1 MRVTLPVSKTVAG
14 DHIKHFNLLLAG
26 VVAAAIVIFGST
38 TAFAQSSEVR
48 ALVDRIN
55 RLELD
60 LNDVQRQLYTG
71 ATPAPR
77 AATPPS
83 TSGVAPLTGGANQN
97 GLAILSQKI
106 AALETEQRRLTGIQ
120 EEATFKIDQ
129 ISSRLDKLVKDVD
142 FRLTEIER
150 QLGGGGAP
158 IAPAATIAPG
168 QQSGSLTPAP
178 TTTQTVTGDPL
189 PSGSKV
195 LGTLK
200 APESS
205 SSTAVAS
212 IAPTQTDATAA
223 AAASSVLPAGTPADQ
238 YNYAISLVRAD
249 QYDEAEAAFA
259 EFLAQNKD
267 HELAGNAQYWLG
279 ETFYVRGDFPNAA
292 SAFFEGY
299 QNYPD
304 NSKAAD
310 NLLKLAMTLGRMDQ
324 KDEAC
329 ATFEQINKQFSQLP
343 ARLVRTIDREKQK
356 IGCAA

>member
-1 MRVTLPVSKTVAG
+1 MRVTLPVSKAVAVN
-14 DHIKHFNLLLAG
+14 HYKRFNLLLASVLTTA
-26 VVAAAIVIFGST
+26 VVILGST
-38 TAFAQSSEVR
+38 SAFAQSSEVR

-60 LNDVQRQLYTG
+60 LNDVQRQLYKG
-71 ATPAPR
+71 TPPPPR
-77 AATPPS
+77 AATAPS
-83 TSGVAPLTGGANQN
+83 TTGAAPLTGGANPN

-106 AALETEQRRLTGIQ
+106 VALETEQRRLTGIQ

-129 ISSRLDKLVKDVD
+129 ISNRLDKLVKDVD

-150 QLGGGGAP
+150 QLGGGGNVV
-158 IAPAATIAPG
+158 APAATTTPG
-168 QQSGSLTPAP
+168 QQSGALAP
-178 TTTQTVTGDPL
+178 TSDQTTTVGEPL
-189 PSGSKV
+189 PQGSKV
-195 LGTLK
+195 LGTLS
-200 APESS
+200 APDSS

-212 IAPTQTDATAA
+212 ISPTQSDATAA
-223 AAASSVLPAGTPADQ
+223 AASSSVLPAGTPSDQ

-279 ETFYVRGDFPNAA
+279 ETYYVRGDFPNAA

-329 ATFEQINKQFSQLP
+329 ATFEQIDKQFAQLP
-343 ARLVRTIDREKQK
+343 ARLVRTANREKQK
-356 IGCAA
+356 IGCAG